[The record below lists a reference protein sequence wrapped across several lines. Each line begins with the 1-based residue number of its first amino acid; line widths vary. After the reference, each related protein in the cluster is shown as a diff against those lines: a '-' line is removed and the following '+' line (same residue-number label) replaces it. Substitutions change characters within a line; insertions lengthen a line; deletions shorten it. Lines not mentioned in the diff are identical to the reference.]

1 MFLEEVSEIKN
12 LITATLLMKML
23 ASTKLQALTKFP
35 SMIFI
40 QIFIRIVHSAHIL
53 LNLSSSFYPCCFYA
67 IDIMF

>member
-67 IDIMF
+67 IDTMF

>member
-53 LNLSSSFYPCCFYA
+53 LNLSSSFYSCCFYA

>member
-1 MFLEEVSEIKN
+1 MFLEEVFQIKN
-12 LITATLLMKML
+12 LVTATLLLKLL

-35 SMIFI
+35 LMIFI
-40 QIFIRIVHSAHIL
+40 PIFIRIVHSAHIL